1 MCRRPIGNVLLICLI
16 GSGWQIFGQ
25 SKAPAPPDELVFMD
39 GEKLLGRIER
49 SDGDSVTFK
58 SRMAGEVTVA
68 WSKVKELHSANQFAV
83 VPKGVRFGRK
93 RNTDAIP
100 TGHLSFDNQSLEIAG
115 GNTAERKIPV
125 GEVGYVI
132 DQPTFEKSLRR
143 RSWYQDWKGTATVGV
158 ALVLATQ
165 NNRSYT
171 STVAFSRSI
180 PNEAWISPENRT
192 TLLFSSSYGELT
204 QPGQPLT
211 KTSIYHAEGE
221 RDEYI
226 SPRLFAFADL
236 SFDHNFSQGLDL
248 QRTLGGGL
256 GWSFIRGPHEQF
268 DLRAQLTFVSQ
279 EFLFGAGNQKL
290 VGSVFSENY
299 EHRFRRGVILQEA
312 LSISPGLS
320 NTQAYSASGNV
331 AVAFPITRHLSLAL
345 NSLDTFLN
353 DPSPGF
359 KKNSF
364 QYTTGMTYNLP

>member
-1 MCRRPIGNVLLICLI
+1 M
-16 GSGWQIFGQ
+16 
-25 SKAPAPPDELVFMD
+25 APPPPDELVFVD

-58 SRMAGEVTVA
+58 SKMAGEVTVA
-68 WSKVKELHSANQFAV
+68 WGKIKELHSANQFAV

-93 RNTDAIP
+93 RNTSAIP
-100 TGHLSFDNQSLEIAG
+100 AGYLAFDNQSLEIAG
-115 GNTAERKIPV
+115 GNTAQRKIPV
-125 GEVGYVI
+125 SDVGYVI
-132 DQPTFEKSLRR
+132 DQPTFEKSLHR
-143 RSWYQDWKGTATVGV
+143 RSWYQDWKGTATAGV

-171 STVAFSRSI
+171 SAVAFSRLI
-180 PNEAWISPENRT
+180 PNEAWMSPENRT
-192 TLLFSSSYGELT
+192 TLLFSSSYGEVT

-236 SFDHNFSQGLDL
+236 SFDHNYSQGLDL

-256 GWSFIRGPHEQF
+256 GWSVIRGPHEQF

-331 AVAFPITRHLSLAL
+331 AVAFPITKHLSLAL